1 MANDKFCLFPVS
13 DIHPVCCAYNR
24 GLLVGSTLLQMLF
37 SGTSGGDDATIASN
51 ACIDAS
57 IDSDDTKYIVLT

>member
-1 MANDKFCLFPVS
+1 MITNQFFPVS

-37 SGTSGGDDATIASN
+37 SRTSGGDDACGDDAGGDD
-51 ACIDAS
+51 ACD
-57 IDSDDTKYIVLT
+57 DDTIDHDAHSVDY